1 MKKTITIIVAA
12 VVVVLAWI
20 FWPSKSA
27 EANEITVGNTSV
39 DFYGTINYKL
49 SNDENS
55 SGNTYTKA
63 ENNGS
68 KIGVNITENIS
79 DGISGFATVE
89 LGLDADDSDNNPLDS
104 RLAFAGLD
112 FGSVGKISAGRQAS
126 PFTTNISGHTD
137 VFEVYGSGADQNL
150 FARDTNTIAY
160 SNTVGALTFDGL
172 VKVDGSTGKDGIDVQ
187 EGTVSI
193 SEGIVSASV
202 GVSNDRVNS
211 IDYYGA
217 GVTVDLDVATVG
229 YSYTMKD
236 ATTDVTA
243 NEVIVSKTVDATTFT
258 GGYGKVEDSTA
269 YYTAGVSHS
278 FTEALSSYA
287 EFQRADNTGA
297 TNDTES
303 YSAGIKFAF

>member
-12 VVVVLAWI
+12 VVVVLAWV
-20 FWPSKSA
+20 FWPSKPA
-27 EANEITVGNTSV
+27 QANEITVGNTSV

-112 FGSVGKISAGRQAS
+112 FGQVGKISAGRQAS

-202 GVSNDRVNS
+202 GMSNDRVNS